1 MSDVIGQNNATVD
14 VPAVQQAVD
23 AGGTVVLH
31 GTFNF
36 VNASLPAPGGNRVIL
51 VSGAVTIRGQDA
63 TILGGGSAATG
74 GQQAVFFIDAPG
86 LAVTIEGLRF
96 LNPHNAAIRVMRS
109 GDLRI
114 ARCQIDGITPS
125 AVDTQAGVQNA
136 ALAVHF
142 PGLPGES
149 VGVVS
154 ILENRF
160 QIGGTANDSTGG
172 IILTGPAERLSITDN
187 RITDTTSH
195 GMDLRNVK
203 GPARVE
209 RNIVE
214 TGLIGRSGLPGQF
227 VDALR
232 LIGSGEYVVERNQF
246 NCGFENAAVVRLGA
260 TDKAVIRQNEV
271 MASVPPDKEPGLQSA
286 GVQVQ
291 GTANDNEILE
301 NRIKGR
307 GRVAISVI
315 FSNFALDMPIGP
327 DEKPTDG
334 MPSATKFRGNN
345 VQHFAPTVAT
355 VEVGA
360 GVRDTRIDGG
370 SGTLIDN
377 GIGTV
382 VHGNFHPPP

>member
-36 VNASLPAPGGNRVIL
+36 VNARLPGPGGSRVIL
-51 VSGAVTIRGQDA
+51 VTGAVIIRGQDA
-63 TILGGGSAATG
+63 TILGGGSATPG
-74 GQQAVFFIDAPG
+74 GQQAVFLIDAPG
-86 LAVTIEGLRF
+86 VDVTIEGLRF
-96 LNPHNAAIRVMRS
+96 VNPHNAAIRVAQS

-114 ARCQIDGITPS
+114 ANCQVEGMTPS
-125 AVDTQAGVQNA
+125 TVGVQNA
-136 ALAVHF
+136 ALAVH
-142 PGLPGES
+142 LPGGP
-149 VGVVS
+149 VGAVS

-160 QIGGTANDSTGG
+160 QIGGTAADSVGG
-172 IILTGPAERLSITDN
+172 IIMTGPADRLLIADN
-187 RITDTTSH
+187 RITGTTSH
-195 GMDLRNVK
+195 GMDLRDVN

-209 RNIVE
+209 RNIIE
-214 TGLIGRSGLPGQF
+214 TGTVGRSGLPGQF

-232 LIGSGEYVVERNQF
+232 LIGSGEYVVEKNQF
-246 NCGFENAAVVRLGA
+246 DCGFENAAVVRLGG
-260 TDKAVIRQNEV
+260 TKKAVIRQNEV
-271 MASVPPDKEPGLQSA
+271 VASVPTGKVPGLQSA

-291 GTANDNEILE
+291 GSANDNEILE

-315 FSNFALDMPIGP
+315 FSNFPLDQANGTGNPL
-327 DEKPTDG
+327 
-334 MPSATKFRGNN
+334 ATRFQGNN
-345 VQHFAPTVAT
+345 VQQFAPTVAT

-360 GVRDTRIDGG
+360 GATDTRIIGG

-377 GIGTV
+377 GTATV
-382 VHGNFHPPP
+382 VQGNFQPPP